1 MIFRRCLQE
10 SNICKGVGL
19 VKKRGVVF
27 EGGGRGGVDT
37 LMHTMTDIKYSSC

>member
-27 EGGGRGGVDT
+27 EGGGGGG
-37 LMHTMTDIKYSSC
+37 LIL